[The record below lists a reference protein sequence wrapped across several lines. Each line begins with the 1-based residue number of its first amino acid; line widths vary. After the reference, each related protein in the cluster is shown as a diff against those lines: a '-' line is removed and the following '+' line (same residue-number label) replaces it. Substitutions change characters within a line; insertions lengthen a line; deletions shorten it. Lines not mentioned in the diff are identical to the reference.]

1 MILKILMLAAVV
13 AALFYMVMQPRRARG
28 GYHGAA
34 APVRRAPLFI
44 ALCLATALSITGALV
59 TAVLWMGSVASGVTG
74 GGYHGE
80 ADFLLTIA
88 GALLAIAVA
97 CGVGAFL
104 KRKA

>member
-1 MILKILMLAAVV
+1 MIVKILMLAAVV
-13 AALFYMVMQPRRARG
+13 AALFFMVMQPRRGRG
-28 GYHGAA
+28 GHATGP
-34 APVRRAPLFI
+34 APARRTPLFI
-44 ALCLATALSITGALV
+44 ALCLATALALTGTLV
-59 TAVLWMGSVASGVTG
+59 TAVIWMGSVAGGVTG

-104 KRKA
+104 KRKG

>member
-1 MILKILMLAAVV
+1 MIVKILMLAAVV
-13 AALFYMVMQPRRARG
+13 AALFFMVMQPCRGRG
-28 GYHGAA
+28 GHATGPA
-34 APVRRAPLFI
+34 RRTPLFI
-44 ALCLATALSITGALV
+44 ALCLATALALTGTLV
-59 TAVLWMGSVASGVTG
+59 TAVIWMGSVAGGVTG

-104 KRKA
+104 KRKG